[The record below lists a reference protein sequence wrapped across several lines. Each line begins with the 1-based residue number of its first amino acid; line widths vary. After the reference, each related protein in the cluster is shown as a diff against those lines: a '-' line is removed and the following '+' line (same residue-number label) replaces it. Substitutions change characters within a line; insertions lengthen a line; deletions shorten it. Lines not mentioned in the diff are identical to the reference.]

1 MLLVSLIASAAAAPC
16 RIAELC
22 APLLPGRVRPDECSV
37 ERLKVGNTNV
47 LHRLDTV
54 AGDRYLVRQFGK
66 QAALAFDRDR
76 ENAIFLAL
84 ADAELA
90 PACIAT
96 WPDGRIEGWIDGQ
109 PCTADECRQPAVSE
123 RVAEGLAALHA
134 KGPSYGAAGGQCWAW
149 DTIEVWLDGAR
160 RCADALESSESA
172 SKDLLARVQ
181 SIDLMGVATELS
193 SLRKKLDAADLPCC
207 FCHNDL
213 SNTNCHRDPSSGSV
227 RLIDFE
233 FGGWNYRGFDLATHL
248 THWAG
253 GAIDGLYDDSAFPS
267 KEERRPFLEAYAAR
281 MHSPKNA
288 VADSCNSMDTAATVA
303 RLEAEISATLPLAH
317 AVWGL
322 WALCALPAAVANG
335 AADTAP
341 FSHVEY
347 AERRLAAFFKS
358 LTSDSPPS

>member
-109 PCTADECRQPAVSE
+109 PCTADECRQLAVSE
-123 RVAEGLAALHA
+123 RVAEGLAALH
-134 KGPSYGAAGGQCWAW
+134 S
-149 DTIEVWLDGAR
+149 
-160 RCADALESSESA
+160 
-172 SKDLLARVQ
+172 Q
-181 SIDLMGVATELS
+181 S
-193 SLRKKLDAADLPCC
+193 
-207 FCHNDL
+207 
-213 SNTNCHRDPSSGSV
+213 
-227 RLIDFE
+227 
-233 FGGWNYRGFDLATHL
+233 
-248 THWAG
+248 
-253 GAIDGLYDDSAFPS
+253 
-267 KEERRPFLEAYAAR
+267 
-281 MHSPKNA
+281 
-288 VADSCNSMDTAATVA
+288 
-303 RLEAEISATLPLAH
+303 
-317 AVWGL
+317 
-322 WALCALPAAVANG
+322 
-335 AADTAP
+335 
-341 FSHVEY
+341 
-347 AERRLAAFFKS
+347 AERRANRHSDRLWYQLSPFACRAARSTLLSNRRVQFI
-358 LTSDSPPS
+358 P